1 MTLALRRAVWVLTGI
16 AVTALATSG
25 EIGAARAA
33 GFPALWA
40 ALFAIDEKGRLLKG
54 TRLQTILVLGFLF
67 LGLARWVGQREPFL
81 MVVADFLVAF
91 CSPRAPSSK
100 QSKTSNK

>member
-1 MTLALRRAVWVLTGI
+1 MTLALRRAVGPH
-16 AVTALATSG
+16 G
-25 EIGAARAA
+25 HRRDGPGHQRRNRRRP
-33 GFPALWA
+33 GRRFPALWA

-54 TRLQTILVLGFLF
+54 VRLQTILVLGFLF